1 MNEKRAGRC
10 FPEVSR
16 CQVLEDLAV
25 VVQTLDFACSELGDP
40 QRVLSNGPV
49 LSLLLKGGTLAAVR
63 KDWGWV
69 RRE

>member
-1 MNEKRAGRC
+1 MNEKRARRC
-10 FPEVSR
+10 CPEISR
-16 CQVLEDLAV
+16 LQVLEDLAV
-25 VVQTLDFACSELGDP
+25 AVQTLDFACSASGDP
-40 QRVLSNGPV
+40 RRVLSNGPV